1 MSRCGSL
8 FERLGGLSE
17 EWRGLDREAC
27 SLASIA
33 AHLSRLLS
41 TREGSVKMLADYGL
55 PDLNDRQLSLHDTL
69 RQSQKKIE
77 HFVRTYEPRLSD
89 IRVVA
94 EPQASDALV
103 LTFSIRALLNV
114 DGLKKDVVFHA
125 SLNGRGMTAVS
136 CH

>member
-1 MSRCGSL
+1 
-8 FERLGGLSE
+8 
-17 EWRGLDREAC
+17 
-27 SLASIA
+27 
-33 AHLSRLLS
+33 
-41 TREGSVKMLADYGL
+41 MLADYGL